1 MHILARTH
9 SNPLHQTKNKT
20 KLTAAF
26 LIVHINSVLKELKIL
41 YVHIFE
47 NAISGFSQLYF
58 QGSVVFVYFKAVS
71 WILLI
76 CRSLFG

>member
-26 LIVHINSVLKELKIL
+26 LIVHINSVLKKLKIL
-41 YVHIFE
+41 YVYTFLRMQYLDFRSCIFKD
-47 NAISGFSQLYF
+47 Q
-58 QGSVVFVYFKAVS
+58 
-71 WILLI
+71 
-76 CRSLFG
+76 